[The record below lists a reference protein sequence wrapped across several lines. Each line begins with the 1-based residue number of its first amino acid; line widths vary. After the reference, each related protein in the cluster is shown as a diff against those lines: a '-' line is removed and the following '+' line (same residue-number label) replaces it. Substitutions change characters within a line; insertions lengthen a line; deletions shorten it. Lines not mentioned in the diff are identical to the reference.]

1 MKRYRHAWTAQRR
14 GALVVLFSILLVVL
28 VAILALTIDVGYL
41 YTVRTDLQR
50 ASDAGAL
57 AGAGQ
62 LMESPAAAVAAARE
76 YTRKNFIGTHQLR
89 ANDVDVELGQWDPH
103 TQDFVPGLQP
113 FDAVRVQA
121 QRPQTPTFF
130 AGVLGRNHADMKT
143 DSIAVIRPRD
153 IMLVLDY
160 SGSMNEQNKIS
171 ALKDAVQI
179 FLNYLRENA
188 AGIDR
193 VGFVVYSTNAEMLTP
208 LTFDF
213 DQVEA
218 AVMARPADGF
228 TNIGQGIQLAREE
241 IEHNARPVAQ
251 KLIVLMTDGLANRPL
266 NTNPK
271 AYVISEAHL
280 AADANVPMA
289 TISFA
294 QGADTQLMGQVALIT
309 NGTHFHVAGSA
320 AQQKKELR
328 SVFLR
333 IAKARPAQLVE

>member
-1 MKRYRHAWTAQRR
+1 KRYRHAWTAQRR

-130 AGVLGRNHADMKT
+130 AG
-143 DSIAVIRPRD
+143 
-153 IMLVLDY
+153 
-160 SGSMNEQNKIS
+160 
-171 ALKDAVQI
+171 
-179 FLNYLRENA
+179 
-188 AGIDR
+188 
-193 VGFVVYSTNAEMLTP
+193 
-208 LTFDF
+208 
-213 DQVEA
+213 
-218 AVMARPADGF
+218 
-228 TNIGQGIQLAREE
+228 
-241 IEHNARPVAQ
+241 
-251 KLIVLMTDGLANRPL
+251 
-266 NTNPK
+266 
-271 AYVISEAHL
+271 
-280 AADANVPMA
+280 
-289 TISFA
+289 
-294 QGADTQLMGQVALIT
+294 
-309 NGTHFHVAGSA
+309 
-320 AQQKKELR
+320 
-328 SVFLR
+328 
-333 IAKARPAQLVE
+333 